1 LIREIRHL
9 ERNNGGK
16 DDFLAEEIVDV
27 DERVLPEI
35 NMDLCN
41 GCGTCVD
48 TCPSE
53 AVDLIDG
60 RPVIV
65 HPEDCAYCG
74 DCEDLCPEGAISL
87 PYEIVFAE

>member
-1 LIREIRHL
+1 
-9 ERNNGGK
+9 
-16 DDFLAEEIVDV
+16 
-27 DERVLPEI
+27 
-35 NMDLCN
+35 
-41 GCGTCVD
+41 VD

-53 AVDLIDG
+53 AVALIDG

>member
-1 LIREIRHL
+1 MVYYIQT
-9 ERNNGGK
+9 
-16 DDFLAEEIVDV
+16 EETISLWRRIVDAK
-27 DERVLPEI
+27 ERVLPQI
-35 NMDLCN
+35 NPELCN

-48 TCPSE
+48 TCPLE
-53 AVDLIDG
+53 AVSLIEG

>member
-1 LIREIRHL
+1 MVYYIQT
-9 ERNNGGK
+9 
-16 DDFLAEEIVDV
+16 EETTSLWRRIVDAK
-27 DERVLPEI
+27 ERVLPQI
-35 NMDLCN
+35 NLELCN

-48 TCPSE
+48 TCPSA
-53 AVDLIDG
+53 AVSLIEG

>member
-1 LIREIRHL
+1 MV
-9 ERNNGGK
+9 
-16 DDFLAEEIVDV
+16 AEGTIPLMEEDV
-27 DERVLPEI
+27 DTHEHVLPQI
-35 NMDLCN
+35 NLELCN

-53 AVDLIDG
+53 AVALIDG
-60 RPVIV
+60 WPVIV

>member
-1 LIREIRHL
+1 MGDR
-9 ERNNGGK
+9 
-16 DDFLAEEIVDV
+16 
-27 DERVLPEI
+27 ERVLPQIDLE
-35 NMDLCN
+35 LCN

-48 TCPSE
+48 TCPSR
-53 AVDLIDG
+53 AVVLIDE

-65 HPEDCAYCG
+65 HPEDCDYCG